1 MFERREETGISWG
14 LIIPIIWLIR
24 IASRGIGY
32 WLNPDSAGMSVETD
46 YLKGSPLDRTFFII
60 LEVLGVIVL
69 FSRKVNWGEFVRN
82 NKLLI
87 FLYIYMGISVL
98 WSDFPEVSFR
108 RWVRSLGDILM
119 VLIVITEIN
128 HSSAVLRLFRSMAY
142 ILIPISIILIK
153 YYRNLGV
160 TYDDTGAFEMWVGVT
175 THKNSLGQ
183 LACVSAVVLV
193 WTLLSK
199 YYKSNL
205 FDIPILLISLFL
217 LNGSKTS
224 LSRTSFGV
232 FIFAMVVLFILKL
245 LKDRVKVIRIF
256 TCILIPTIIIG
267 NLLTNYL
274 YSKDIITM
282 VILSTGGDPTLTGR
296 TTLWEAILQIAS
308 HHQLLGAGY
317 GGFWIGNLGNNLWD
331 TFIWKPG
338 AAHNGY
344 IDVYVDLGL
353 VGVTIL
359 IFLIIYAY
367 KDILRSIEYESDFGK
382 FRMMMFVMILVY
394 NYTESSFFKP
404 TALLWFSFLI
414 ISIKVP
420 ELFPEGSFGVNKKM
434 KKKKNY
440 KNNKKE
446 IEINQF

>member
-1 MFERREETGISWG
+1 
-14 LIIPIIWLIR
+14 
-24 IASRGIGY
+24 
-32 WLNPDSAGMSVETD
+32 
-46 YLKGSPLDRTFFII
+46 
-60 LEVLGVIVL
+60 
-69 FSRKVNWGEFVRN
+69 
-82 NKLLI
+82 
-87 FLYIYMGISVL
+87 MGISVL

-108 RWVRSLGDILM
+108 RWVRSLGDIIM

-128 HSSAVLRLFRSMAY
+128 HTGAVLKLFRSMAY
-142 ILIPISIILIK
+142 VLIPISIIFIK

-160 TYDDTGAFEMWVGVT
+160 TYDETGAFEMWVGVT

-183 LACVSAVVLV
+183 LACVSAAVLV
-193 WTLLSK
+193 WTFFSK
-199 YYKSNL
+199 YYKSKL
-205 FDIPILLISLFL
+205 LDIPVLLIALFL

-232 FIFAMVVLFILKL
+232 FIFAMVILFILKL
-245 LKDRVKVIRIF
+245 LKNRVNVIRTF
-256 TCILIPTIIIG
+256 TCILIPTIIII

-274 YSKDIITM
+274 YSKDIMTM

-296 TTLWEAILQIAS
+296 TPLWDAILQIAS

-331 TFIWKPG
+331 TFNWKPG

-353 VGVTIL
+353 IGVTIL
-359 IFLIIYAY
+359 LFLIIFAY
-367 KDILRSIEYESDFGK
+367 RDILKNIAYNSDFGK

-404 TALLWFSFLI
+404 TALLWFSYLI
-414 ISIKVP
+414 ISIRVP
-420 ELFPEGSFGVNKKM
+420 ELFPEERYKKVNV
-434 KKKKNY
+434 KKNIL
-440 KNNKKE
+440 KK
-446 IEINQF
+446 